1 MRFSTSL
8 ALLAATA
15 ASASAAD
22 TCSQKG
28 QHMCGEE
35 NTSLLLECDG
45 SSWAT
50 ITCGAGMY
58 CMTMNSAMIHCML
71 EPDGGDDETT
81 QATATE
87 SELGSESD
95 DASESDA
102 ASGDD
107 TKSDTSSASSVVI
120 RSAAA
125 MAFAAVGLAALF

>member
-8 ALLAATA
+8 ALLATTA
-15 ASASAAD
+15 ASVSAAD

-50 ITCGAGMY
+50 TTCGADMY
-58 CMTMNSAMIHCML
+58 CMTMNPAMIHCML
-71 EPDGGDDETT
+71 KPDGGDDETT

-87 SELGSESD
+87 SELG
-95 DASESDA
+95 SESDA